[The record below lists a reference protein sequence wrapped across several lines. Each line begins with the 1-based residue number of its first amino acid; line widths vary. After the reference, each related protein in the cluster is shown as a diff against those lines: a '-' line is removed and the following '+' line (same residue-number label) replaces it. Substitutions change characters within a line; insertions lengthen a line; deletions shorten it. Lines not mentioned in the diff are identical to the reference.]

1 MIRAV
6 IVSVLLGS
14 AVAGTANPSIDELG
28 SPTGEA
34 RAHVRSGARQPRPT
48 RGPKQDELR
57 IALDRALE
65 PAEEVELTARAVGC
79 TLVLTDRRLLLVR
92 EGASYRPSSG
102 IRSWALDRDLVLRL
116 GRAHRQTHRLV
127 IERAAETASVF
138 LSSEQLPEA
147 KTLIERARQRTFSE
161 DDSDDE

>member
-14 AVAGTANPSIDELG
+14 AVAGAASPSADELG
-28 SPTGEA
+28 SPTGPA
-34 RAHVRSGARQPRPT
+34 PAHARSGPRQPRPT

-92 EGASYRPSSG
+92 EGANYRPASG
-102 IRSWALDRDLVLRL
+102 IRSWPLDRDLVLRL
-116 GRAHRQTHRLV
+116 GRAHRQTHRV
-127 IERAAETASVF
+127 TIERAAETASVF
-138 LSSEQLPEA
+138 LSSEQLPDA
-147 KTLIERARQRTFSE
+147 KSLIDRARHRTFSE
-161 DDSDDE
+161 DDGADT